1 MQLTAYGA
9 QDFYLT
15 GNPQISFFKAVYR
28 RYTNFSMEMIQIL
41 PNVNVDLQEN
51 ADSSKLSFKI
61 SRNGDLVKDMYLVF
75 TLPSIFSSAT
85 KSFEWIK
92 RIGEY
97 IIKEVTITVGG
108 KELDKQHGE
117 YMHFYNELYLDE
129 AQKDGYNRMI
139 GNFLQFN
146 NVAYNYS
153 NTYPESN
160 DYVPSISERQIIVPL
175 QFWFN
180 KSFAQ
185 ALPLIAMQY
194 DSEPEITFTLRQFNQ
209 LYTVKEGSTF
219 TVISNGAQA
228 SPSVSS
234 VSVLVEDANNLVN
247 GMSVSSGNIFPP
259 GTVINGDIPSQI
271 YGSYKTIPLNKP
283 AIDTH
288 DSLDYITVTFTGINT
303 STLARNSPI
312 SADSNLGR
320 FLSHNSS
327 TDVTSLNINPRL
339 EVNYIFLDKDE
350 RKRFASVEHE
360 YLVKQVQFRSDIVTP
375 TSDKKVHTME
385 IIKDIQ
391 HPVSTLIWGI
401 RRSDHENVNMWS
413 NYTNWPTEFFD
424 PIQTELAS
432 LGLYIDSNPFNND
445 DYATSGANG
454 GTNYAS
460 LKHKNIML
468 DATLKLNGS
477 DRFNTKSFE
486 FFNYTN
492 NYQHHKRIPTDG
504 INVYTFSVGN
514 NDNMQPSGTCNMSK
528 FEANLQMTLAPRA
541 YEDVSGTTPPTYN
554 YNIYFYAVNY
564 NVFRVIGG
572 MANMEFSN

>member
-28 RYTNFSMEMIQIL
+28 RYTNFSMEMIEIL

-51 ADSSKLSFKI
+51 SDSSKLSFKI

-75 TLPSIFSSAT
+75 TLPSIFSSSD
-85 KSFEWIK
+85 KIFEWIK

-117 YMHFYNELYLDE
+117 YMHFYNELHLDE

-139 GNFLQFN
+139 GNFPQFN
-146 NVAYNYS
+146 DLVSYYANYPAS
-153 NTYPESN
+153 ASN
-160 DYVPSISERQIIVPL
+160 DVPSISERQIIVPL

-209 LYTVKEGSTF
+209 LYTVKDGTTI
-219 TVISNGAQA
+219 TVISENAQA
-228 SPSVSS
+228 APFANS
-234 VSVLVEDANNLVN
+234 VSVLAADANKLVN
-247 GMSVSSGNIFPP
+247 GMSVSSGDKFPP
-259 GTVINGDIPSQI
+259 GTKITGDAP
-271 YGSYKTIPLNKP
+271 YETAGSYKIIPLNNSVDP
-283 AIDTH
+283 SHNSGDF
-288 DSLDYITVTFTGINT
+288 ITVTFTGT
-303 STLARNSPI
+303 STTGLARNRPI
-312 SADSNLGR
+312 SANSNLGR

-327 TDVTSLNINPRL
+327 TNVTSLNINPRL

-360 YLVKQVQFRSDIVTP
+360 YLVKQVQFRTDIVTP
-375 TSDKKVHTME
+375 TTDKKVHTME

-401 RRSDHENVNMWS
+401 RRSDHEDVNLWS
-413 NYTNWPTEFFD
+413 NYTNWPIENTD
-424 PIQTELAS
+424 PLQAELVDS
-432 LGLYIDSNPFNND
+432 GSIDSNPFNNS
-445 DYATSGANG
+445 DYTSSGTNG

-468 DATLKLNGS
+468 DATLKLNGN

-492 NYQHHKRIPTDG
+492 NYQHHKRIPADG

-541 YEDVSGTTPPTYN
+541 YQDVSGGTSPTYN

-564 NVFRVIGG
+564 NIFRVIGG

>member
-1 MQLTAYGA
+1 MPGGLMQLTAYGA

-28 RYTNFSMEMIQIL
+28 RYTNFSMEMIEIL

-108 KELDKQHGE
+108 KELDKHDGE

-129 AQKDGYNRMI
+129 SQKDGYNRMI
-139 GNFLQFN
+139 GNFPQFN
-146 NVAYNYS
+146 DLVSHYANYPAS
-153 NTYPESN
+153 ASN
-160 DYVPSISERQIIVPL
+160 DVPSISERQIIVPL

-209 LYTVKEGSTF
+209 LYTVKEGPS
-219 TVISNGAQA
+219 IIRNDA
-228 SPSVSS
+228 SYASDTQFDIVNNTNDIVEGMLVSGEKLPAGLTVSS
-234 VSVLVEDANNLVN
+234 VVEITDL
-247 GMSVSSGNIFPP
+247 SGYNFLRI
-259 GTVINGDIPSQI
+259 TLS
-271 YGSYKTIPLNKP
+271 GSYSSPPFLMNE
-283 AIDTH
+283 
-288 DSLDYITVTFTGINT
+288 TVTFT
-303 STLARNSPI
+303 STTGLARNRPI
-312 SADSNLGR
+312 STDSNLGR

-360 YLVKQVQFRSDIVTP
+360 YLVKQVQFRTDIVTP

-401 RRSDHENVNMWS
+401 RRSDHENVNLWS
-413 NYTNWPTEFFD
+413 NYTNWPIESID
-424 PIQTELAS
+424 PLQAELLAS
-432 LGLYIDSNPFNND
+432 GDINSNPFNND
-445 DYATSGANG
+445 DYTTGGTNG
-454 GTNYAS
+454 GINYAS
-460 LKHKNIML
+460 LKHKNIMI

-492 NYQHHKRIPTDG
+492 NYQHHKRIPADG

-514 NDNMQPSGTCNMSK
+514 NDNMQPSGSCNMSK

-541 YEDVSGTTPPTYN
+541 YQDVSGTTPPTYN

>member
-1 MQLTAYGA
+1 MPGGLLQLTTYGA

-28 RYTNFSMEMIQIL
+28 RYTNFSMEMIEIL

-51 ADSSKLSFKI
+51 SDSSKLSFKI

-75 TLPSIFSSAT
+75 TLPSIFSSAA

-117 YMHFYNELYLDE
+117 YMHFYNELHLDE

-139 GNFLQFN
+139 GNFPQFN
-146 NVAYNYS
+146 DLVSYYANYPAS
-153 NTYPESN
+153 ASN
-160 DYVPSISERQIIVPL
+160 DVPSISERQIIVPL

-219 TVISNGAQA
+219 S
-228 SPSVSS
+228 
-234 VSVLVEDANNLVN
+234 
-247 GMSVSSGNIFPP
+247 
-259 GTVINGDIPSQI
+259 INGVTGLGNTLTIENVGNATNIVSGMLVSGDKIDSNTTVSNVAQTEGLPTHIDITLNESLINNSNPSE
-271 YGSYKTIPLNKP
+271 GFT
-283 AIDTH
+283 A
-288 DSLDYITVTFTGINT
+288 TFTTG
-303 STLARNSPI
+303 LARNRPI

-320 FLSHNSS
+320 FLSHNNS
-327 TDVTSLNINPRL
+327 TDITSLNINPRL

-360 YLVKQVQFRSDIVTP
+360 YLVKQVQFRTDIVTA

-401 RRSDHENVNMWS
+401 RRSDQEDVNLWS
-413 NYTNWPTEFFD
+413 NYTNWPVESID
-424 PIQTELAS
+424 PLQAELGGA
-432 LGLYIDSNPFNND
+432 GDIDSNPFNND
-445 DYATSGANG
+445 DYTTGGTNG

-468 DATLKLNGS
+468 DATLKLNGN

-492 NYQHHKRIPTDG
+492 NYQHHKRIPADG

-541 YEDVSGTTPPTYN
+541 YQDVSGTTPPTYN

-564 NVFRVIGG
+564 NIFRVIGG

>member
-1 MQLTAYGA
+1 MPGGLIQLTAYGA

-28 RYTNFSMEMIQIL
+28 RYTNFSMEMIEIL

-129 AQKDGYNRMI
+129 SQKDGYNRMI
-139 GNFLQFN
+139 GNFPQFN
-146 NVAYNYS
+146 DLISHYTNYPVSNANVPA
-153 NTYPESN
+153 
-160 DYVPSISERQIIVPL
+160 ISERQIIVPL

-209 LYTVKEGSTF
+209 LYTVKEGLTFSINGVTGLNNTLTIENVGNATNIVSGMLVSGDKIDSNTTVSNVAPTVGLASHIDITLDKSLVNNSNPSEGFTATF
-219 TVISNGAQA
+219 TS
-228 SPSVSS
+228 
-234 VSVLVEDANNLVN
+234 
-247 GMSVSSGNIFPP
+247 
-259 GTVINGDIPSQI
+259 T
-271 YGSYKTIPLNKP
+271 
-283 AIDTH
+283 
-288 DSLDYITVTFTGINT
+288 TG
-303 STLARNSPI
+303 LARNRPI

-360 YLVKQVQFRSDIVTP
+360 YLVKQVQFRTDIVTP

-401 RRSDHENVNMWS
+401 RRSDHEDVNLWS
-413 NYTNWPTEFFD
+413 NYTNWPIENTD
-424 PIQTELAS
+424 PLQAELVDS
-432 LGLYIDSNPFNND
+432 GSIDSNPFNNS
-445 DYATSGANG
+445 DYATSGTNG
-454 GTNYAS
+454 GTNYES

-514 NDNMQPSGTCNMSK
+514 NNKMQPSGTCNMSK
-528 FEANLQMTLAPRA
+528 FEATLQMTLAPRA
-541 YEDVSGTTPPTYN
+541 YEDVSGTTSPTYN

>member
-1 MQLTAYGA
+1 MPGGLMQLTAYGA

-28 RYTNFSMEMIQIL
+28 RYTNFSMEMIEIL

-51 ADSSKLSFKI
+51 SDSSKLSFKI

-75 TLPSIFSSAT
+75 TLPSIFSSAA

-108 KELDKQHGE
+108 KELDKHHGE

-129 AQKDGYNRMI
+129 SQKDGYNRMI
-139 GNFLQFN
+139 GNFPQFN
-146 NVAYNYS
+146 DLVSYYANYPAS
-153 NTYPESN
+153 ASN
-160 DYVPSISERQIIVPL
+160 DVPSISERQIIVPL

-209 LYTVKEGSTF
+209 LYTVKEGSTIIRNDAAF
-219 TVISNGAQA
+219 GGANKIA
-228 SPSVSS
+228 LINDTTDIVSGMLVSGENLPPGLTVSS
-234 VSVLVEDANNLVN
+234 VDEDPEDSNYLLIT
-247 GMSVSSGNIFPP
+247 VSGSISSPP
-259 GTVINGDIPSQI
+259 FLSNE
-271 YGSYKTIPLNKP
+271 
-283 AIDTH
+283 
-288 DSLDYITVTFTGINT
+288 TVTFT
-303 STLARNSPI
+303 STTGLSRNRPI
-312 SADSNLGR
+312 STDSNLGR

-360 YLVKQVQFRSDIVTP
+360 YLVKQVQFRTDIVTP
-375 TSDKKVHTME
+375 TSNKKVHTME

-401 RRSDHENVNMWS
+401 RRSDHENVNVWS
-413 NYTNWPTEFFD
+413 NYTNWPIENTD
-424 PIQTELAS
+424 PLQTELVDS
-432 LGLYIDSNPFNND
+432 GNINSNPFNND
-445 DYATSGANG
+445 DYASSGTNG

-460 LKHKNIML
+460 LKHKNIMI

-492 NYQHHKRIPTDG
+492 NYQHHKRIPADG

-541 YEDVSGTTPPTYN
+541 YQDVSGTTPPTYN

>member
-1 MQLTAYGA
+1 MPGGLMQLTAYGA

-28 RYTNFSMEMIQIL
+28 RYTNFSMEMIEIL

-51 ADSSKLSFKI
+51 SDSSKLSFKI

-75 TLPSIFSSAT
+75 TLPSIFSSVD

-117 YMHFYNELYLDE
+117 YMHFYNELHLDE
-129 AQKDGYNRMI
+129 AQKDGYNKMI
-139 GNFLQFN
+139 GNFNKFN
-146 NVAYNYS
+146 NVAQAYS
-153 NTYPESN
+153 GYYPGSN
-160 DYVPSISERQIIVPL
+160 AYIPSISERQIIVPL

-209 LYTVKEGSTF
+209 LYTVREGITVTLNLSVTDGEST
-219 TVISNGAQA
+219 TVTSDSGATNISNGMT
-228 SPSVSS
+228 VSAGNKFPGGTI
-234 VSVLVEDANNLVN
+234 VSE
-247 GMSVSSGNIFPP
+247 I
-259 GTVINGDIPSQI
+259 IPSE
-271 YGSYKTIPLNKP
+271 NFFN
-283 AIDTH
+283 
-288 DSLDYITVTFTGINT
+288 ITFSNPVTNPGNSPFDITFTT
-303 STLARNSPI
+303 STSDLARNRPI

-360 YLVKQVQFRSDIVTP
+360 YLVKQVQFRTDIVTP

-391 HPVSTLIWGI
+391 HPVSTLIWAI

-413 NYTNWPTEFFD
+413 NYTNWPVESYD
-424 PIQTELAS
+424 PLQTELAS
-432 LGLYIDSNPFNND
+432 IGSYIFIDGNPFNNS
-445 DYATSGANG
+445 DYTSSGTNG

-541 YEDVSGTTPPTYN
+541 YEDILGATPPTYN

-564 NVFRVIGG
+564 NVFRVLGG

>member
-1 MQLTAYGA
+1 MPGGLIQLTAYGA

-28 RYTNFSMEMIQIL
+28 RYTNFSMEMIEIL

-129 AQKDGYNRMI
+129 SQKDGYNRMI
-139 GNFLQFN
+139 GNFPQFN
-146 NVAYNYS
+146 DLISHYTNYPVSNVN
-153 NTYPESN
+153 
-160 DYVPSISERQIIVPL
+160 VPSISERQIIVPL

-209 LYTVKEGSTF
+209 LYTVKEGLTFSINGVTGLNNTLTIENVGNATNIVSGMLVSGDKIDSNTTVSNVAPTVGLESHIDITLDKSLVNNSNPSEGFTATF
-219 TVISNGAQA
+219 TS
-228 SPSVSS
+228 
-234 VSVLVEDANNLVN
+234 
-247 GMSVSSGNIFPP
+247 
-259 GTVINGDIPSQI
+259 T
-271 YGSYKTIPLNKP
+271 
-283 AIDTH
+283 
-288 DSLDYITVTFTGINT
+288 TG
-303 STLARNSPI
+303 LARNRPI

-360 YLVKQVQFRSDIVTP
+360 YLVKQVQFRTDIVTP

-401 RRSDHENVNMWS
+401 RRSDHEDVNLWS
-413 NYTNWPTEFFD
+413 NYTNWPIENTD
-424 PIQTELAS
+424 PLQAELVDS
-432 LGLYIDSNPFNND
+432 GSIDSTPFNNS
-445 DYATSGANG
+445 DYATSGTNG

-528 FEANLQMTLAPRA
+528 FEATLQMTLAPRA
-541 YEDVSGTTPPTYN
+541 YEDVSGTTSPTYN